1 MSKTPNYYIV
11 EADALPEIFRKVV
24 EARRM
29 LDTGEAET
37 VNQAVQLTGISRSAF
52 YKYRDA
58 VRPFQDMLHGRIV
71 TFQIM
76 MKDEPGI
83 LSQVLNFFADSGANI
98 LTINQGL
105 PINGCAVVTVN
116 AETSGLRGS
125 LQELLAQL
133 TRQRGFSGGRS
144 WQANGASHRIQN
156 KGWKQTMVN
165 VAILGFGVVGSGV
178 AEVLTGTGEGI
189 HKKADDLLA
198 LKYILD
204 VRQFPDSPFA
214 GCFVQD
220 FSVIENDPEVQVVV
234 ETIGGMGAALDF
246 TERALKAGKSVVT
259 SNKELVATHG
269 RRLLALAAEHQA
281 VYLFEASVGGG
292 IPILRPLSECMA
304 ANAILEIC
312 GILNGTANYIF
323 TRMVQ
328 DGIPFAQAL
337 KGAQANG
344 YAEQDP
350 SADVEGKDTCR
361 KLCILSSIAFGWQLL
376 PEQVPTTGITQITLE
391 DEAYA
396 AACGRRIKLL
406 GRAIAQAD
414 GKVCAYVE
422 PHFVGQ
428 QDPLAGVEDVFN
440 AILVKGD
447 ATGDVMFY
455 GRGAGKLPT
464 ASAVVA
470 DVIAAARQLERASYR
485 PWSPNRPEAVVSP
498 DTLATQWYVRLAQ
511 GTLEGERLTIP
522 GAAEGESGWL
532 TPAMTRPELEQQ
544 LAGKAVLAVIRV
556 LD

>member
-1 MSKTPNYYIV
+1 M
-11 EADALPEIFRKVV
+11 
-24 EARRM
+24 
-29 LDTGEAET
+29 
-37 VNQAVQLTGISRSAF
+37 
-52 YKYRDA
+52 
-58 VRPFQDMLHGRIV
+58 
-71 TFQIM
+71 
-76 MKDEPGI
+76 
-83 LSQVLNFFADSGANI
+83 
-98 LTINQGL
+98 
-105 PINGCAVVTVN
+105 
-116 AETSGLRGS
+116 
-125 LQELLAQL
+125 
-133 TRQRGFSGGRS
+133 
-144 WQANGASHRIQN
+144 
-156 KGWKQTMVN
+156 
-165 VAILGFGVVGSGV
+165 
-178 AEVLTGTGEGI
+178 
-189 HKKADDLLA
+189 
-198 LKYILD
+198 
-204 VRQFPDSPFA
+204 
-214 GCFVQD
+214 
-220 FSVIENDPEVQVVV
+220 
-234 ETIGGMGAALDF
+234 
-246 TERALKAGKSVVT
+246 VT